1 MSLCYDFRKWTI
13 ISLSIVAI
21 SLTVGLVL
29 MQYAHGQTAENQ
41 TETGSFFRC
50 YTSFS
55 SFFLMSNQLTPAT
68 VDLTDPQV
76 KTFITNTCNFYH
88 EKTGKWIDV
97 LSFNALDIDAKVIE
111 EFNHTYGSTMP
122 ESLKEFMNMSILD

>member
-1 MSLCYDFRKWTI
+1 MNNIYL
-13 ISLSIVAI
+13 LAI
-21 SLTVGLVL
+21 LGIVGLVL
-29 MQYAHGQTAENQ
+29 TQYANGQTFDNQ

-97 LSFNALDIDAKVIE
+97 LSLNALDIGAKVIE
-111 EFNHTYGSTMP
+111 EFNQTYGSTMP
-122 ESLKEFMNMSILD
+122 DSLKEFMNMSILE